1 MTGARNGRGFLAAA
15 LALVASACGV
25 GSVSQK
31 PFDGP
36 APSSVL
42 VLPPVARREGLA
54 MDAREFAFGADR
66 AIVAR
71 GYRALPLGAG
81 FDLAKRCGVLDTVEP
96 EPDAMRRLQ
105 QQVGVDAVL
114 RVEIDAWESN
124 SADRFSSASWDLTW
138 RLLSTE
144 TGAQIWSHRLQGHW
158 QKPFDAPDHL
168 KREDGEPEVAMIG
181 ATRPEVFRSEREL
194 IAALHRSALARMPE
208 NVR

>member
-1 MTGARNGRGFLAAA
+1 MTGARSGRFLMAVA
-15 LALVASACGV
+15 LALVASACGF
-25 GSVSQK
+25 GSVAQK

-54 MDAREFAFGADR
+54 LDAREFAFGADR

-96 EPDAMRRLQ
+96 EPDALRRLQ

-114 RVEIDAWESN
+114 RLEIDAWDSDG
-124 SADRFSSASWDLTW
+124 ADRFSSANWDLTW

-158 QKPFDAPDHL
+158 QKPFDAPDL
-168 KREDGEPEVAMIG
+168 MKRDNGEPEVAVGGG
-181 ATRPEVFRSEREL
+181 ARPEVFRSEREL